1 MYNLDGKIGG
11 DAMLSERGELYARK
25 LPEIVRDSVGVS
37 YSFISHVHH
46 ANRLRTTDR

>member
-37 YSFISHVHH
+37 
-46 ANRLRTTDR
+46 